1 MSVAE
6 RESLAVLARDFG
18 STPLGPRDLSA
29 KDLDEVLHNL
39 PPDLDPFVESKFIV
53 CEKYFKRKVESLRK
67 FQRDFLVG
75 TPHGYRGA
83 YLEALVQ
90 ERMEH
95 DDEEILHYLDGTI
108 VNYVFTLQLRTLP
121 RELDLGVAFASLKN
135 LSSIN
140 IQCAGFPNSSPGLS
154 MDDARLLG
162 KALSATKA
170 LTSLAITNSRLN
182 DDTFASLTGALDGEV
197 ACSVVNLDLGHNKLS
212 HHSMT
217 LLVDKFIKAEIS
229 VLASLCVRDNFLG
242 AKGGCILGST
252 LSGNHTLKSL
262 DIRSSQLGDEGSQA
276 ILQGLQLNSSLHH
289 LCVAGNRAGELSS
302 RALCE
307 VFNRAESQLIS
318 VDFSTNKL
326 CKQDIVKISS
336 SLTSILDKKGTKCL
350 KMLDLRGNPGIG
362 LADAAMEVIASSLE
376 KSQNVFI

>member
-1 MSVAE
+1 
-6 RESLAVLARDFG
+6 
-18 STPLGPRDLSA
+18 
-29 KDLDEVLHNL
+29 
-39 PPDLDPFVESKFIV
+39 
-53 CEKYFKRKVESLRK
+53 
-67 FQRDFLVG
+67 
-75 TPHGYRGA
+75 
-83 YLEALVQ
+83 
-90 ERMEH
+90 
-95 DDEEILHYLDGTI
+95 
-108 VNYVFTLQLRTLP
+108 
-121 RELDLGVAFASLKN
+121 
-135 LSSIN
+135 
-140 IQCAGFPNSSPGLS
+140 
-154 MDDARLLG
+154 
-162 KALSATKA
+162 
-170 LTSLAITNSRLN
+170 
-182 DDTFASLTGALDGEV
+182 
-197 ACSVVNLDLGHNKLS
+197 
-212 HHSMT
+212 MT

-336 SLTSILDKKGTKCL
+336 SLNSILDKKGTKCL